1 MSEYMP
7 PKTLEKVD
15 EEVPEKTVSR
25 KSKYMPPKKQHKS
38 RMPDKMLEKMSEYIP
53 KTNAR

>member
-15 EEVPEKTVSR
+15 EEVPEKLSVESQNTCHQINSTR
-25 KSKYMPPKKQHKS
+25 
-38 RMPDKMLEKMSEYIP
+38 D
-53 KTNAR
+53 AR